1 MICRVAAAEQLIKCS
16 NNAVI
21 LVSADEL
28 LENYPSTNKTFY
40 LFDNT
45 LSASRFS
52 VSLELGSASKTS
64 FDRGESKNYFL

>member
-1 MICRVAAAEQLIKCS
+1 MICRVVAAEQLIKCS
-16 NNAVI
+16 NNTVV
-21 LVSADEL
+21 LVSADVL

-40 LFDNT
+40 LFVNA

-52 VSLELGSASKTS
+52 VSSRVGSASTTS